1 MDPNLIIVVLAVMVV
16 ALVAFIFMQRN
27 RSDKLR
33 SRFGPEYERAV
44 KESGGKGKAEA
55 QLLEREQRVKSLAI
69 RPLEPADRERFS
81 SSWTSVQSDFVD
93 DPARSI
99 GKADSLLADVMSA
112 RGYPVTD
119 FEQMSA
125 DISVDHPSVVQ
136 NYRAA
141 HEIALRQ
148 ERGEANTEDLRQGM
162 IHYRLLFEDLVS
174 DGPRV
179 GDPVDTRPVKT
190 RKVQ

>member
-1 MDPNLIIVVLAVMVV
+1 MDTNLIIVVLAVMVV

-27 RSDKLR
+27 RSGKLR
-33 SRFGPEYERAV
+33 SRFGPEYERTV

-69 RPLEPADRERFS
+69 RPLEAADRERFS
-81 SSWTSVQSDFVD
+81 NSWTSVQSDFVD

-148 ERGEANTEDLRQGM
+148 ERGDANTEDLRQGM
-162 IHYRLLFEDLVS
+162 IHYRSLFENLVS
-174 DGPRV
+174 DPPGV
-179 GDPVDTRPVKT
+179 GNTGDVRPVNT
-190 RKVQ
+190 GKVQ